1 MTNVILAY
9 KKLIESGCT
18 AFMCMSVASIAFKVH
33 IHKMLA
39 YQAALL
45 AGKEKRLPSDFLA
58 SINNTFC
65 KDKDKHCF
73 FPTRII
79 LKIQNLLKIQPVL
92 FRCL

>member
-92 FRCL
+92 FRCR